1 MKPPVQTQKLDI
13 VTALS
18 RVSQLPPDML
28 HDITADVQSAN
39 DALPAAV
46 LDEVRSIVGATG
58 FNFEK
63 KTIESLI
70 DGTLKNVRNMAQ
82 RSPAHPALNGV
93 AAYIFHE
100 PMKSRLRAA
109 IKEKLEEMEDA
120 ALAGPDDDELP
131 YMGRR

>member
-1 MKPPVQTQKLDI
+1 
-13 VTALS
+13 
-18 RVSQLPPDML
+18 ML
-28 HDITADVQSAN
+28 RDITEDVQSAN